1 MKEKNID
8 INEKWVI
15 NIPLSIEG
23 GKKLFSIWRDM
34 DEKPSVILTGN
45 DLVAV
50 GFTKSARDDDVVV
63 PDDVSLVGFD
73 DIPLVGLMSPGITT
87 LQKPKSEIGAIA
99 AERILEML
107 DGKTVPER
115 TLLDSLLIER
125 ESVKGEKL

>member
-1 MKEKNID
+1 MAEKKSKVAKTTITKPKKEPEAIVAQNVETLFPANKIID
-8 INEKWVI
+8 IL
-15 NIPLSIEG
+15 NIPSFDYFIIA
-23 GKKLFSIWRDM
+23 KQY
-34 DEKPSVILTGN
+34 
-45 DLVAV
+45 
-50 GFTKSARDDDVVV
+50 
-63 PDDVSLVGFD
+63 GFD

>member
-1 MKEKNID
+1 
-8 INEKWVI
+8 
-15 NIPLSIEG
+15 
-23 GKKLFSIWRDM
+23 
-34 DEKPSVILTGN
+34 
-45 DLVAV
+45 
-50 GFTKSARDDDVVV
+50 
-63 PDDVSLVGFD
+63 
-73 DIPLVGLMSPGITT
+73 MSPGITT